1 MLSAILFDLD
11 GTLAN
16 TDPVHFQVWQE
27 IFVKYGIECD
37 RDFYQEHVSGNT
49 NEQLIANI
57 LPELSPEE
65 TSELALF
72 KEAEYRARAETL
84 QATPGLE
91 RIIQLLDRANLKRAI
106 VTNAPKENAYHMLE
120 GLDLIET
127 FPIVVLAADVPPG
140 KPNPD
145 PYLLGL
151 AKVATKAE
159 EAIAFED
166 SPTGIQAAVAA
177 GIYTVAIAST
187 HDPDLLKSFGAN
199 MVIPDFN
206 SPDLWELL
214 EQKLGLSTSN

>member
-27 IFVKYGIECD
+27 LFVKYGIECD
-37 RDFYQEHVSGNT
+37 RNFYQEHVSGNT

-57 LPELSPEE
+57 LPELSPAE
-65 TSELALF
+65 TSELALY
-72 KEAEYRARAETL
+72 KEAEYRARAKTL

-91 RIIQLLDRANLKRAI
+91 RIIKLLDQVKLKRAI

-120 GLDLIET
+120 ALNLVET
-127 FPIVVLAADVPPG
+127 FPIVVLAADAPPG
-140 KPNPD
+140 KPNPE

-151 AKVATKAE
+151 AKVATEAKD
-159 EAIAFED
+159 AIAFED

-177 GIYTVAIAST
+177 GIYTIAIAST
-187 HDPDLLKSFGAN
+187 HDPETLTSFGAN

-206 SPDLWELL
+206 SPDLWQLL
-214 EQKLGLSTSN
+214 EQKLEISLPT

>member
-1 MLSAILFDLD
+1 
-11 GTLAN
+11 
-16 TDPVHFQVWQE
+16 
-27 IFVKYGIECD
+27 
-37 RDFYQEHVSGNT
+37 
-49 NEQLIANI
+49 
-57 LPELSPEE
+57 
-65 TSELALF
+65 
-72 KEAEYRARAETL
+72 
-84 QATPGLE
+84 
-91 RIIQLLDRANLKRAI
+91 
-106 VTNAPKENAYHMLE
+106 MLE
-120 GLDLIET
+120 GLNLIET
-127 FPIVVLAADVPPG
+127 FPIVVMAADAPPG

-151 AKVATKAE
+151 EKVATKAE

-214 EQKLGLSTSN
+214 EQKLGLSTSA